1 MKFIFFK
8 KKEKKSECKKK
19 CMSDTC
25 GQENK
30 EKKRKE
36 KKEQYEYFHNINK
49 KEKKG
54 VCILWTLSMMEKD
67 SFSAGLSASVCLYKQ
82 TTT

>member
-1 MKFIFFK
+1 
-8 KKEKKSECKKK
+8 
-19 CMSDTC
+19 MSDTC

-36 KKEQYEYFHNINK
+36 KKEQYEYFHNMK
-49 KEKKG
+49 KKKKKKKKKRKKKKKG